1 MKKNEALTIS
11 IVSLVL
17 SVIHL
22 IASVIALSKLPPE
35 VPMHFNIDWVCDGVG
50 SPWSLLFLAV
60 LPLIASIFTLC
71 WLWFKKDSPHPKL
84 IAMLMLLMTLYL
96 ASLLWMSYPS
106 MQSGAKL
113 GDQIDPHG
121 FAGILPLLYSLMFI
135 AIGNYLPIIQPNK
148 WLGLRVSWTLEN
160 EQCWRVTHRFAG
172 RLWVVTGIINCLI
185 VLIAFL
191 THHAGDLWLLI
202 VLGEMLA
209 VDIIVPII
217 YAWKHKDEG
226 KEQDNA

>member
-11 IVSLVL
+11 IVSMVL
-17 SVIHL
+17 SVMHL
-22 IASVIALSKLPPE
+22 IASVIALSKLPAE
-35 VPMHFNIDWVCDGVG
+35 VPMHFNIEWICDGVG
-50 SPWSLLFLAV
+50 SPWSLLCIAV

-71 WLWFKKDSPHPKL
+71 WLRFKKDAPHPKL
-84 IAMLMLLMTLYL
+84 VAMLMLLMSLYL

-106 MQSGAKL
+106 MRSGVKI

-121 FAGILPLLYSLMFI
+121 FAGNLALLYSLMFI
-135 AIGNYLPIIQPNK
+135 ALGNYMPIIQPNK
-148 WLGLRVSWTLEN
+148 CLGLRVSWTLNN

-185 VLIAFL
+185 VLITFL

-209 VDIIVPII
+209 NDIIVPII
-217 YAWKHKDEG
+217 YAWKHKD
-226 KEQDNA
+226 AA